1 MSWVINQ
8 KFVGNAKNDIILPN
22 LGSLM
27 ALTAK
32 VYEFFFWLTWRKQS
46 SVYCANERL
55 NFPKFASMR
64 VVVTFKFLK
73 CVLCFH
79 LIVKP

>member
-22 LGSLM
+22 LESLM
-27 ALTAK
+27 ALPAK
-32 VYEFFFWLTWRKQS
+32 VYKFFFWLTWRKQS
-46 SVYCANERL
+46 SVYCANESL
-55 NFPKFASMR
+55 VFPEFACMH

-79 LIVKP
+79 HLKYL